1 MIMHKSFAKMSNK
14 ELARVQ
20 VDRLSRNQLNAYI
33 VEISDRRRRMLGQ
46 IREFDEVIREVN
58 TRLSRV

>member
-1 MIMHKSFAKMSNK
+1 MIMDKSFAKMSNK

-20 VDRLSRNQLNAYI
+20 VDRLSRVQLDALI
-33 VEISDRRRRMLGQ
+33 VELGDRRRRMLGQ

-58 TRLSRV
+58 TKRSRV